1 MAEQTL
7 KDVGIWIAGRSYA
20 GVSNSVSLETSADTP
35 ESTNFAGEFR
45 TRAEG
50 GLKTSALSLEGFFHT
65 DGPDAEQ
72 FASLGDERSVMIVP
86 AGQVAGDLAFV
97 VPVAVSAHSP
107 LTGSIGELAAFSYA
121 AEGDGQPFRAQVLD
135 IRENLQSNTV
145 TTRQQL
151 GAIPAGQIL
160 HVWVHVTRLS
170 GTLQAQLRSAASA
183 TGAST
188 ARASANAITSTG
200 LHLLEVPG
208 PRRTSGG
215 SSTTRYRGQ
224 PGLRRCGR
232 LVVQGPAADR
242 NAGRPRHPADAG
254 DPCAARRCQRRR
266 HPDGE

>member
-72 FASLGDERSVMIVP
+72 FASLGNERSVMIVP
-86 AGQVAGDLAFV
+86 AGQVAGDLAYV

-145 TTRQQL
+145 TTRQPARRHSRRPDTARL
-151 GAIPAGQIL
+151 GARDPALRHAPGPASER
-160 HVWVHVTRLS
+160 RLN
-170 GTLQAQLRSAASA
+170 A

-188 ARASANAITSTG
+188 ARASANAITATG

-208 PRRTSGG
+208 PQAHEWWELDYTVSGG
-215 SSTTRYRGQ
+215 NPDFDVAVASSFRDQQQIAT
-224 PGLRRCGR
+224 C
-232 LVVQGPAADR
+232 
-242 NAGRPRHPADAG
+242 RPSPS
-254 DPCAARRCQRRR
+254 PRRR
-266 HPDGE
+266 R